1 MTIITDFPFTHC
13 ESCPECVLRAE
24 TKSVTYAPYN
34 NVTTRVVKVSCE
46 NASLCMRLEKMKDE
60 RKAKVESDDGN

>member
-46 NASLCMRLEKMKDE
+46 NASLCMRLEKMKD
-60 RKAKVESDDGN
+60 AKKTESDNGN